1 MRTTL
6 KDIAEKSGYSIS
18 TISRVLNGSQ
28 NISTEVQ
35 RKVLALAETL
45 GYPFDKSIIPYYSN
59 GVKRILL
66 LTDFHE
72 GEFYSSF
79 YAGYVKAADEM
90 NVQLLLISVI
100 NELKSIHDVIL
111 SQRMGH
117 IDGIVLF
124 TPSLD
129 HEDYKNLRLKLS
141 EAKNNV
147 PIISNGLIQSPV
159 LQTIT
164 FDGYSGAH
172 LAAYHLAQ
180 QGYKHV
186 GLINGPTG
194 KAESSFRSNGFKDGC
209 HQKKLQIVW
218 EVDGD
223 FMFDSAFNS
232 FQSYL
237 KTDPKPEAVFVSND
251 LMAIGFFEAA
261 RNYGLKIPDDLAII
275 GYDDLPMCRQ
285 VRPEI
290 TSVRTDFYELGKQ
303 TIQSLLSLIQGQ
315 TRENKTLSFVPVQ
328 LKKRGST

>member
-18 TISRVLNGSQ
+18 TVSRVLNGNQ
-28 NISTEVQ
+28 NISSEVQ
-35 RKVLALAETL
+35 RKILDLAEKL
-45 GYPFDKSIIPYYSN
+45 GYPFDKSMIPYYSN

-79 YAGYVKAADEM
+79 YAGYVKAAKEL
-90 NVQLLLISVI
+90 NVQLLLISVLFDLE
-100 NELKSIHDVIL
+100 NLHEVIL
-111 SQRMGH
+111 SQRLGH
-117 IDGIVLF
+117 IDGVVLF
-124 TPSLD
+124 TPSLEQ
-129 HEDYKNLRLKLS
+129 EDYKHLRLKLS
-141 EAKNNV
+141 EAKNHV
-147 PIISNGLIQSPV
+147 PILSNGLIQSPV

-172 LAAYHLAQ
+172 LAAYHFAQ
-180 QGYKHV
+180 QGYKLV

-194 KAESSFRSNGFKDGC
+194 KAESSFRSNGFRDGC
-209 HQKKLQIVW
+209 HQKKLSIVW
-218 EVDGD
+218 EAEGD
-223 FMFDSAFNS
+223 FMFDSAFDA

-237 KTDPKPEAVFVSND
+237 KADPKPEAVFISND

-261 RNYGLKIPDDLAII
+261 RNHGLSIPDDLAII

-303 TIQSLLSLIQGQ
+303 TIQSILSLIQGQ
-315 TRENKTLSFVPVQ
+315 MKENKTLSFVPVQ
-328 LKKRGST
+328 LKKRGSS